1 MAKKPKKLFELVA
14 IEPGIKQTVQTLIG
28 ETNAVFTGKK
38 QLFEGFVREFEPA
51 IDGGLKYDPEISHLE
66 TSVEAKL
73 KYMMKSVGEMINNIY
88 QKETAN
94 CSAFED
100 VIIETDP
107 DKDDIIVA
115 KNVPVQ
121 ALVRIENLLEQLFQV
136 YMSAPTTDVKKRWA
150 PDADRGT
157 GFWKTDQIKRIK
169 TKKEV
174 EPIVV
179 VPATEHHPA
188 QVRDVSKD
196 VQEGYWAET
205 HFSGGLSPAH
215 KSRLLTRLSDLI
227 SAVKKARSRA
237 NQADVTLDK
246 IAFDMIKY
254 VMDES

>member
-14 IEPGIKQTVQTLIG
+14 IEPGIKQTTQTLIG
-28 ETNAVFTGKK
+28 ETNAVFAGKK
-38 QLFEGFVREFEPA
+38 QIFEGFVREFEPA
-51 IDGGLKYDPEISHLE
+51 VDGGLKYDPEISHLE

-73 KYMMKSVGEMINNIY
+73 KYLMKSITLMINNIY
-88 QKETAN
+88 QKEAAN
-94 CSAFED
+94 CAAFED
-100 VIIETDP
+100 IVIETDP
-107 DKDDIIVA
+107 DKEDIILA

-121 ALVRIENLLEQLFQV
+121 ALVRIENLLEQVFQV
-136 YMSAPTTDVKKRWA
+136 FMSSPTTDVKKRWA
-150 PDADRGT
+150 PDDDRGN

-174 EPIVV
+174 TPIVV
-179 VPATEHHPA
+179 VPSTEHHPA
-188 QVRDVSKD
+188 QVREVSKD

-215 KSRLLTRLSDLI
+215 KSQLLTRLSDLI
-227 SAVKKARSRA
+227 AAVKKARSRA

-246 IAFDMIKY
+246 IAFELVKY